1 MINNR
6 IKSLFELIDFLYNNT
21 ENFKKY
27 DSVITDIQN
36 LRTEQATLNPK
47 DNYKDKIKSKAIDN
61 KIYSKIDIIN
71 TNITQP
77 IKNKVVSLKVSDFS
91 MQSNVWNWNMR
102 DIIELKENP
111 TQKDA
116 ELIKQYEQKYI
127 HYRTKTKNDYYTLFF
142 FTDLDRTLFELF
154 SFFSDDNA
162 KGFEQFT
169 NETKK
174 LEPQPQQKKKQ
185 KAGRKKTIIK
195 DIREYLKF
203 NFEESKET
211 FINELKKLAY
221 INDKKEFAHL
231 IMAIDNISRL
241 KKADQKEWKEAFEK
255 GLNAI
260 TQSQTNFNDRFKNK
274 DSLLISRIEKK
285 LKQII
290 DQNNL
295 I

>member
-1 MINNR
+1 MIEISPNANPP
-6 IKSLFELIDFLYNNT
+6 IVKIANYG
-21 ENFKKY
+21 KY
-27 DSVITDIQN
+27 
-36 LRTEQATLNPK
+36 K
-47 DNYKDKIKSKAIDN
+47 
-61 KIYSKIDIIN
+61 
-71 TNITQP
+71 
-77 IKNKVVSLKVSDFS
+77 
-91 MQSNVWNWNMR
+91 
-102 DIIELKENP
+102 
-111 TQKDA
+111 
-116 ELIKQYEQKYI
+116 YE
-127 HYRTKTKNDYYTLFF
+127 
-142 FTDLDRTLFELF
+142 
-154 SFFSDDNA
+154 
-162 KGFEQFT
+162 
-169 NETKK
+169 
-174 LEPQPQQKKKQ
+174 QKKKQ